1 MFHLKWCRKEL
12 IMPLAINNIVDICR
26 FMQQMHDELKEQI
39 EFDSDGWPIFQ
50 RTNFVSEVPEEF
62 VTFDYRTNSLITA
75 PRNKT
80 VLAFFEPD
88 RRIYPRLS
96 KIKQDLPIYK
106 QYAGVVFPDIT
117 ITTDMDH
124 ELQETLILANHLFAA
139 YLVANGVK
147 VVFNTRTADITTLD
161 TFKNI
166 PQGVMCASG
175 FLGCKNSTNF
185 FKASK
190 YTNKILRILPETLL
204 IYGKHD
210 KKIDMQLDTL
220 GINYLYFQ
228 DFHSKSKMEVV
239 A

>member
-1 MFHLKWCRKEL
+1 
-12 IMPLAINNIVDICR
+12 
-26 FMQQMHDELKEQI
+26 
-39 EFDSDGWPIFQ
+39 
-50 RTNFVSEVPEEF
+50 
-62 VTFDYRTNSLITA
+62 
-75 PRNKT
+75 
-80 VLAFFEPD
+80 
-88 RRIYPRLS
+88 
-96 KIKQDLPIYK
+96 
-106 QYAGVVFPDIT
+106 
-117 ITTDMDH
+117 MDH

-185 FKASK
+185 FEASK